1 MVAIWTETILSIECI
16 HIPQGDKI
24 RKMLDNAA
32 HSSSSSISLGEKVEG
47 MKYLTA
53 VSSSQ

>member
-1 MVAIWTETILSIECI
+1 VVAIWTETILSIECI